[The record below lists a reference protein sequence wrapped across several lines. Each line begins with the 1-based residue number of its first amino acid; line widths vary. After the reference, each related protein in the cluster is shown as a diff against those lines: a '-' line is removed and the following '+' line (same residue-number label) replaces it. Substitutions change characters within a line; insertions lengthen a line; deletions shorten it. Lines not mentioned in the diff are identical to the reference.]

1 MLLRLHRTLA
11 TKPLKFLERLKM
23 LRIRFFF
30 FFFSYIGTHVIS
42 VFIAYVN
49 KAVRNSAGTPGCF
62 NASKERKRLTELG
75 KTR

>member
-23 LRIRFFF
+23 LRISFFF
-30 FFFSYIGTHVIS
+30 FFYIGTHVIS

>member
-23 LRIRFFF
+23 LRISFFF
-30 FFFSYIGTHVIS
+30 FFYIGTHVIS

-62 NASKERKRLTELG
+62 NASKERNRLTELG